1 MRQLVSLSRKSPLS
15 CHAGETGSDRWIEFT
30 YKPRW
35 GVSSRRGNFTRAH
48 PVEARLPVLF
58 CFSAS
63 CQYLVASKPPSP
75 ITRFRLRCP
84 INSHFHTVIIGAR
97 LESTKYKF
105 CSFMIMALYDCYPWA
120 PHPSHAEPE
129 YRAPLPRS
137 QPDAC

>member
-35 GVSSRRGNFTRAH
+35 GVSSRRGNFTRVH
-48 PVEARLPVLF
+48 PVEGAPARPFLLFGVLPI
-58 CFSAS
+58 SR
-63 CQYLVASKPPSP
+63 CQQAAIP

-120 PHPSHAEPE
+120 PHPSHAELE